1 MSVIGVDNF
10 IRRSGVGEHRAGLV
24 LGKTFRANFTTTGWT
39 SAPDRASWPWARSDL
54 RAPLSTH
61 WMSDELVADT
71 RRVWSKA
78 YGRVISDEEVVEI
91 LTNVRKLAEV
101 LLRT

>member
-1 MSVIGVDNF
+1 MQ
-10 IRRSGVGEHRAGLV
+10 
-24 LGKTFRANFTTTGWT
+24 
-39 SAPDRASWPWARSDL
+39 
-54 RAPLSTH
+54 

-78 YGRVISDEEVVEI
+78 YGRVISDDEVVEI

-101 LLRT
+101 LMRT

>member
-10 IRRSGVGEHRAGLV
+10 TRRSGLGEHRDGPV
-24 LGKTFRANFTTTGWT
+24 LGKLSVPTSPQPAGLPHPTGHHGPGPVP
-39 SAPDRASWPWARSDL
+39 AAVR
-54 RAPLSTH
+54 PLSTH